1 MKLSVSLPDDDVA
14 FLDHYVRTHGVRSRS
29 AAVHEALRLLRDR
42 SLAQAYEAAW
52 EEWGDEEAV
61 WEVATGDGIDAA

>member
-1 MKLSVSLPDDDVA
+1 MKLSVSLSDEDVA
-14 FLDHYVRTHGVRSRS
+14 FLDHYVRTRGVPSRS
-29 AAVHEALRLLRDR
+29 AAVHDAIRLLRDR

-61 WEVATGDGIDAA
+61 WKVATGDGIDAA